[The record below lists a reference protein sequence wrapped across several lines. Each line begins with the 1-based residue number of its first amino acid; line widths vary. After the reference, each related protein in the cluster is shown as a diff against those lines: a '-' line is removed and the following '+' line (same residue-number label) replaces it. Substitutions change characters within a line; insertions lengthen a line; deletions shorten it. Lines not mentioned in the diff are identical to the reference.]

1 MATHL
6 PTSVRVFIV
15 MAFSIGTVPPWAH
28 AVKYAFV
35 TSATTDGS
43 INEGAFPTGIASAN
57 EICRRLAQSAGSI
70 IPAAN
75 QAGPWLAWLSTST
88 PSSPS
93 TTFTQATVPY
103 LRTDGTQIAANWSGL
118 ISGTLTAP
126 LVLDETGATTPH
138 TFSWTG
144 TLLTRGPSLGVLCGD
159 WTASVAFWVKGD
171 PGYPRGSGPLDAA
184 GALRTTSSVLLF
196 STGGSPGGTGILHGR
211 VKRGAKRT
219 HPTQGKSADGALL
232 VDGTFLLQTTPFSSS
247 PAPTHRNQRCTYS
260 PSREESIGSSGSCS

>member
-75 QAGPWLAWLSTST
+75 QAGPWRAWLSTST

-118 ISGTLTAP
+118 ISGTLKAP
-126 LVLDETGATTPH
+126 LTLDETGATTPH

-144 TLLTRGPSLGVLCGD
+144 TFPTGGPSLGVLCGD
-159 WTASVAFWVKGD
+159 
-171 PGYPRGSGPLDAA
+171 
-184 GALRTTSSVLLF
+184 
-196 STGGSPGGTGILHGR
+196 
-211 VKRGAKRT
+211 
-219 HPTQGKSADGALL
+219 
-232 VDGTFLLQTTPFSSS
+232 
-247 PAPTHRNQRCTYS
+247 
-260 PSREESIGSSGSCS
+260 